1 MFKTMHD
8 ALIKHVNRFLFR
20 PLNPVEEKAIT
31 DRFVQRTYRK
41 RQFLLQAGELSSR
54 NTFVVEGCFRVYVV
68 DPNGKE
74 HNLQF
79 AVENGWIVDMGSFYK
94 EEPSEMNIETLE
106 NSIVLQVERKAL
118 YELYTNFPVF
128 DRYFRIL
135 VENDCVALQKRLI
148 RSFSFTAEAR
158 YLDFIT
164 RYPHLLNRISD
175 AKIASFLGMTPEFL
189 SKLRRYI
196 NK

>member
-1 MFKTMHD
+1 MHD
-8 ALIKHVNRFLFR
+8 ALIKQINQFLFQ

-31 DRFVQRTYRK
+31 DRFVQKTYRK
-41 RQFLLQAGELSSR
+41 RQFLLQAGDLSSR

-68 DPNGKE
+68 DPNDKE
-74 HNLQF
+74 HNIQF
-79 AVENGWIVDMGSFYK
+79 AVENGWIVDMGSLYK
-94 EEPSEMNIETLE
+94 EEPSGRNIEALE
-106 NSIVLQVERKAL
+106 NSLVLQIERKAL

-135 VENDCVALQKRLI
+135 VENAYIALQERLI
-148 RSFSFTAEAR
+148 RALSFTAEAR

-189 SKLRRYI
+189 SKLRR
-196 NK
+196 NFKK